1 MKRTTKILALVLA
14 AVMLSAC
21 FVGILGGCVKT
32 DEKLIVYNWEDYI
45 DRDILD
51 EFEEYYEKETGKSL
65 SVTYSTFDTNETML
79 TEIEKGGSVVDLI
92 CPSEYAIQRLIDK
105 NLLKKIDKTKVPNGA
120 NLDGIFEEKLVATFG
135 AEYDMYSYMIPYFW
149 GTLGILYNT
158 EYVSETEIKEAG
170 WGILWNKTQID
181 GLNGKI
187 LMKDSVRDAYV
198 AAVMYLKEQG
208 RLPEGYAD
216 KSAQELINDTSNA
229 MLDAVGVVL
238 GEQKTANVLKGYEV
252 DLGKDDMVAGTALV
266 NLAWSGDALYAID
279 EAPDGVELAY
289 YAPESGGN
297 LWFDGWVM
305 PKNAQNERA
314 ALMFMDYMCRPES
327 AMRNMIEVGYTSAV
341 RSDVLKESEA
351 ALATLAEAYET
362 GTDDTAFFDEF
373 FGDEARYPNLGDT
386 SALGVMQDFGAK
398 EADLIAM
405 WERVKAGQSNGILS
419 IVLIALGVVIL
430 AAAVTTVIVVAVKKK
445 KSRRKIRRPYGG
457 ASRAAAALNCEES
470 DEDDEEEEEDE
481 EDEEEDGEVDI
492 AEEFV
497 EVDLKDAEDDDIKD
511 GEE

>member
-1 MKRTTKILALVLA
+1 MKRTTKFLASLIA

-21 FVGILGGCVKT
+21 FVGVLAGCVRT

-45 DRDILD
+45 DRNLID
-51 EFEEYYEKETGKSL
+51 EFEEYYEKETGKSI

-92 CPSEYAIQRLIDK
+92 CPSEYAVQRLIDK
-105 NLLKKIDKTKVPNGA
+105 DLLKKIDKTKVPNGA
-120 NLDGIFEEKLVATFG
+120 NLDGIFEEKLIETFG
-135 AEYDMYSYMIPYFW
+135 AEYDMYSYMVPYFW

-158 EYVSETEIKEAG
+158 EYVSEAEIREAG
-170 WGILWNKTQID
+170 WGILWNKTQIE

-216 KSAQELINDTSNA
+216 KPAQELINDTSNA
-229 MLDAVGVVL
+229 MLDAVGTVL
-238 GEQKTANVLKGYEV
+238 GEQKTAGVLKGYEV

-289 YAPESGGN
+289 YAPDIGGN

-327 AMRNMIEVGYTSAV
+327 AMRNMLEVGYTSAV
-341 RSDVLKESEA
+341 RSDVLRGNGE
-351 ALATLAEAYET
+351 ALATLAEAYEV
-362 GTDDTAFFDEF
+362 GTDNAEFFDEF
-373 FGDEARYPNLGDT
+373 FGDVARYPNLGDT
-386 SALGVMQDFGAK
+386 SSLGVMKDFGAK

-405 WERVKAGQSNGILS
+405 WERVKAGQSSGILS

-457 ASRAAAALNCEES
+457 ASRAAAALNGEEN
-470 DEDDEEEEEDE
+470 DEEGESDDEEANDDDE
-481 EDEEEDGEVDI
+481 EIDI

-497 EVDLKDAEDDDIKD
+497 EVDMEDAEDTDNKA
-511 GEE
+511 GEEE